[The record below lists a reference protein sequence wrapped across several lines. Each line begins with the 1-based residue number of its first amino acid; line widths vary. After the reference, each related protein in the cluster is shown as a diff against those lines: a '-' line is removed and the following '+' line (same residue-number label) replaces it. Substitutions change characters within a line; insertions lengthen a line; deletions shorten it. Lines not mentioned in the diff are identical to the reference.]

1 MGLQK
6 EIWLHAIV
14 EGLFA
19 DNTFAARSLNHS
31 GFVNNRTVHVP
42 NAGAAPTVAKGRS
55 TFPATVTERTDVD
68 LHYDID
74 EYTTDPI
81 RIGHAD
87 QVELSYSKR
96 ESVIRTSRNALA
108 EEVHDGLIYS
118 WVPSSPKAIAT
129 LGASYAAAGELNA
142 TTTGNRKK
150 MDAATVLAVKKQ
162 FDRDNIPQTGR
173 YMLLDA
179 VMYNQLLESLT
190 DAAVANFLA
199 GADAEKGIVG
209 QYMGFGFYMRSK
221 VAQTAAN
228 GTIKAWSASAAATD
242 CAAGI
247 AWHEDAVSIALGD
260 VQMFENDADPTYY
273 GDIVSFLVRCGGK
286 NVRNDKKG
294 IALVYQGTPA

>member
-6 EIWLHAIV
+6 EIWLNAIV

-19 DNTFAARSLNHS
+19 DNTFAARSLDHS
-31 GFVNNRTVHVP
+31 GFVQNKTVHVP
-42 NAGAAPTVAKGRS
+42 NAGAAPTVEKGRS
-55 TFPATVTERTDVD
+55 TFPATVAERVDVD
-68 LHYDID
+68 LNYSID

-81 RIGHAD
+81 LIGHAD

-96 ESVIRTSRNALA
+96 ESVIRTSRNALT
-108 EEVHDGLIYS
+108 EKVHDNVIYN
-118 WVPSSPKAIAT
+118 WIPSSPTVIAT
-129 LGASYAAAGELNA
+129 LGSSYSATGELNA

-162 FDRDNIPQTGR
+162 FDKDNVPQAGR
-173 YMLLDA
+173 CMLLDA
-179 VMYNQLLESLT
+179 VMYNQLLESLS

-199 GADAEKGIVG
+199 GADPEKGIIG
-209 QYMGFGFYMRSK
+209 QYMGFSFYMRSK
-221 VAQTAAN
+221 VAQTAAD
-228 GTIKAWSASAAATD
+228 GTVKAWSASAAATD

-260 VQMFENDADPTYY
+260 VVMFEQNNDPAYY

-294 IALVYQGTPA
+294 IAVVYQGTPA